1 MNEGLIY
8 DFEGVFENA
17 FAVVL
22 MAAGLKAT
30 TSIDAVAFH
39 KDRPRVDVFFSP
51 GAELQPSRYFLCS
64 DNISRPYAFSGMLT
78 LSSIT
83 GAKNED
89 KAVHAVYRAT
99 LRALLAGKI
108 KAVNTALPY
117 HQVINAFY
125 AGADDI
131 YNPRADFEVTAD
143 TWHIDFVIKPGAFS
157 VLFQTPPT
165 P

>member
-1 MNEGLIY
+1 MNEQLIY
-8 DFEGVFENA
+8 NFEGVFENA

-22 MAAGLKAT
+22 RAANLKAT
-30 TSIDAVAFH
+30 TSIDPVEFH
-39 KDRPRVDVFFSP
+39 KDRPRVDVFFAP
-51 GAELQPSRYFLCS
+51 GAEVQPSRYFLCS
-64 DNISRPYAFSGMLT
+64 DGIARPSAFAGMLT

-83 GAKNED
+83 GATNED
-89 KAVHAVYRAT
+89 KAAHVSYRAK
-99 LRALLAGKI
+99 LRALLAGQI
-108 KAVNTALPY
+108 KAINTALPY

-143 TWHIDFVIKPGAFS
+143 TWHIDFAIKPGAFA
-157 VLFQTPPT
+157 VLFQTVPT